1 MSAGLYSLSVI
12 AEFLGQR
19 PDEMED
25 RIQLDGMPAIAIP
38 ARTKPIKKVALLA
51 FHSWLAER
59 SANQAL
65 TVEQLEKELE
75 RCEEAVLRR
84 NQIKAAK
91 MKARTEQPLIREEA
105 A

>member
-1 MSAGLYSLSVI
+1 MSAGLYSLTVI

-19 PDEMED
+19 PDEMDD

-59 SANQAL
+59 SSNLAL
-65 TVEQLEKELE
+65 TVDQLELELE

-91 MKARTEQPLIREEA
+91 VKARTEQTSTKEA